1 MLQFSLGPVAEGQ
14 TDITINQLVI
24 AGWAGRDSQAVLA
37 HIRELEA
44 LGVPAP
50 GAVPLFYRAS
60 ATLLTQ
66 QNHIEVLGEQSSGE
80 AEPFL
85 FRWQGE
91 SWLTLSS
98 DHTDRQL
105 ETHSVALAKQVC
117 AKPLARDAW
126 RLSEVADDWD
136 NLLLQS
142 WVKEGADW
150 TLYQQGYLA
159 ELRTPDD
166 LLTRYAGG
174 RELPEGLGMSCGT
187 LSALGG
193 IRPARQF
200 RMALVDEKRGRS
212 IEHQYQIQTL
222 PLVA

>member
-1 MLQFSLGPVAEGQ
+1 MLQFSLSSAAEKQ
-14 TDITINQLVI
+14 VNIIINQLVI
-24 AGWAGRDSQAVLA
+24 AGWAGRDRQAVLA

-91 SWLTLSS
+91 NWLTLSS

-136 NLLLQS
+136 RLLLQS
-142 WVKEGADW
+142 WVNEGADW

-166 LLTRYAGG
+166 LLARYAGG